1 MNKSSRRA
9 IHQVILPESDHHLQ
23 GGWSVLFVAAAFLLG
38 FLALWL
44 EQSRLLIYFYAA
56 AYVTIAYVFARTMQI
71 WRDPFNPLCLVL
83 AVAFVR
89 LILPGLLFLS
99 GAEVPDDIDAVFQ
112 SLQLSD
118 HDWQWGNVLALVGLL
133 GIVLGWLLI
142 QVRWSRVQPVK
153 FLLTDGAKYAALA
166 GMALGV
172 AALLAF
178 VTSNAS
184 LSVISSGAF
193 RGTTIQEGTGKFFFL
208 AYFLI
213 AGSVLLS
220 CYLLDKNH
228 GWYSLA
234 PVLVAGFLYSVLG
247 GRNRTLTPIACGLLL
262 LWYFTREQKS
272 WPKFSI
278 KPRYFLL
285 ALCGFI
291 VIAWL
296 SYVGLIYRAESG
308 GVQALSQAMSLSA
321 FWEHVQGS
329 VYGDLGQLHSLA
341 GAIAIGPG
349 VLNGQT
355 FYGSLSWPLGMVFP
369 IGGRSA
375 GIFIVETLAGFY
387 NGQKWGLN
395 ASLIGDAYLNFELTG
410 VVVVML
416 VFGALLKLLYLGFRQ
431 GKLHCAIYAVAV
443 MSCVQIFWVSIE
455 VWPQAFVTLSATG
468 LLIYLGRTV
477 FRVRYAPEE
486 NRQPERHSYA

>member
-1 MNKSSRRA
+1 M
-9 IHQVILPESDHHLQ
+9 
-23 GGWSVLFVAAAFLLG
+23 LFVAAAFLLG

-44 EQSRLLIYFYAA
+44 EQSWLLIYFYAE
-56 AYVTIAYVFARTMQI
+56 AYVTVAYVFARTMQI

-99 GAEVPDDIDAVFQ
+99 GSNVPDDIDAVFQ

-133 GIVLGWLLI
+133 GIVLGWLSI
-142 QVRWSRVQPVK
+142 QVRWSQEQPVK

-166 GMALGV
+166 GMALGL

-184 LSVISSGAF
+184 LSVIASGAF

-220 CYLLDKNH
+220 CYLVAKNH
-228 GWYSLA
+228 GWYSLS
-234 PVLVAGFLYSVLG
+234 PVLAAGFLFSVLG

-278 KPRYFLL
+278 KPHYLLL

-296 SYVGLIYRAESG
+296 SYLGLLYRGEYGVNAFAE
-308 GVQALSQAMSLSA
+308 ALSITK
-321 FWEHVQGS
+321 FWAHVQGS

-355 FYGSLSWPLGMVFP
+355 FYGSLSWPLGMIFP

-387 NGQKWGLN
+387 KGQKWGLN
-395 ASLIGDAYLNFELTG
+395 ASLIGDAYLNFGLPG
-410 VVVVML
+410 VVVIML
-416 VFGALLKLLYLGFRQ
+416 LFGALLKLLYLRFRE
-431 GKLHCAIYAVAV
+431 GRLHSAIYAIAV
-443 MSCVQIFWVSIE
+443 LSCVQIFWVSIE
-455 VWPQAFVTLSATG
+455 VWPQALVTLSATW

-477 FRVRYAPEE
+477 FRVRYAREE
-486 NRQPERHSYA
+486 YRRAERRVYS